1 MVEGEIKSVPEGP
14 GDEAPLVVEIDSA
27 PQAGDIGVIRVPC
40 RHNPILAE
48 VLRRVNEDIQ
58 LRTLWKCA
66 NVNAVDR
73 LGISDHGR
81 VHVQIVANIGLKML
95 RLLSDS
101 GVSPGIVRDYGMAAH
116 DAEVVVVMA
125 ALLHDV
131 GIAVHRD
138 GHELHSLFIADRKIN
153 DLLDGIY
160 ADEPKTIVWSEVMHA
175 IVAHA
180 RDAHTLTVEAGVVKV
195 ADALDMAKGRSRIP
209 FEAGKVNIHSL
220 SAAAIERIIIGQGD
234 SKPVR
239 VEAIMSNS
247 AGIFQ
252 LDELLKGKLR
262 NSGLADQ
269 VEVVARIEG
278 QAESR
283 LLAGYRID

>member
-1 MVEGEIKSVPEGP
+1 MDNDVREQPGQSAEEG
-14 GDEAPLVVEIDSA
+14 PLVVEVDAA
-27 PQAGDIGVIRVPC
+27 PPVVDTGTIRVPC
-40 RHNPILAE
+40 RHNPVLAE
-48 VLRRVNEDIQ
+48 VVRRANEDAE

-81 VHVQIVANIGLKML
+81 VHVQIVANIGLKLL
-95 RLLSDS
+95 RLLVEADITPSI
-101 GVSPGIVRDYGMAAH
+101 VSNHGLTDQ
-116 DAEVVVVMA
+116 DAEVVVVLA

-138 GHELHSLFIADRKIN
+138 LHEHHSLFIASNKLMT
-153 DLLDGIY
+153 LLDGVY
-160 ADEPKTIVWSEVMHA
+160 ETEARTIVWSEVMHA

-180 RDAHTLTVEAGVVKV
+180 RDASTLTIEAGVLKV

-220 SAAAIERIIIGQGD
+220 SAAAIERIVISRGEA
-234 SKPVR
+234 KPIR
-239 VEAIMSNS
+239 VEVIMSNS

-252 LDELLKGKLR
+252 LDELLKGKLM
-262 NSGLADQ
+262 NSGLTPY
-269 VEVVARIEG
+269 VEVIARIEG

-283 LLAGYRID
+283 LLASYRID

>member
-1 MVEGEIKSVPEGP
+1 MAEDELKDLTEGP
-14 GDEAPLVVEIDSA
+14 GEGAPLVVDIDA
-27 PQAGDIGVIRVPC
+27 TPPAGDIGIIRVPC
-40 RHNPILAE
+40 RHNPVLAE
-48 VLRRVNEDIQ
+48 VLRRVNEDVQ

-95 RLLSDS
+95 RLLVDS
-101 GVSPGIVRDYGMAAH
+101 GVSPGIVVDHGMTAH
-116 DAEVVVVMA
+116 DAEVVVVLA

-131 GIAVHRD
+131 GISVHRD

-153 DLLDGIY
+153 ELLDNVY
-160 ADEPKTIVWSEVMHA
+160 PVESRTVVWSEVMHA

-220 SAAAIERIIIGQGD
+220 SAAAIERIIIGRGD

-283 LLAGYRID
+283 LLVGYRID